1 MYKNKDNGGS
11 LKNRLIFLIFIARNK
26 TLWYIEYIFNEKRF
40 NKKGNGKMTRKEQ
53 KENRQKQI
61 LFKALELFVIKGYM

>member
-26 TLWYIEYIFNEKRF
+26 TL
-40 NKKGNGKMTRKEQ
+40 
-53 KENRQKQI
+53 
-61 LFKALELFVIKGYM
+61 